1 MDWKDIIVII
11 IAGLLAGIF
20 APKVTPP
27 IVRWL
32 KKKGILTDSAEE
44 NHGLNKN
51 GRCVSV
57 SAMAYCVAYA

>member
-1 MDWKDIIVII
+1 MERKFKTSGAIVLGMHDALVSLTGM

-44 NHGLNKN
+44 NDGLNKN
-51 GRCVSV
+51 G
-57 SAMAYCVAYA
+57 

>member
-1 MDWKDIIVII
+1 MDWKDIIVIM

-44 NHGLNKN
+44 NDGLNKN
-51 GRCVSV
+51 G
-57 SAMAYCVAYA
+57 